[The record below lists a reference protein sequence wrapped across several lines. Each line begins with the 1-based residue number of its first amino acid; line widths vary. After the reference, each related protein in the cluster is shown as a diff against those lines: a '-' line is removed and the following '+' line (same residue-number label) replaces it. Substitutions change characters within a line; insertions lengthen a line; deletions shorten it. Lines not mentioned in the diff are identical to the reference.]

1 VKRIL
6 KPLIVAIA
14 AVYFLADAIFATLSH
29 PLSRWIGELRV
40 LASLRSWI
48 RSLRPY
54 PSLALFAVPLIVL
67 EPVKPVAA
75 YLAATGHVRPGLMVL
90 IVGEILKLVL
100 VERLFS
106 INRDKLL
113 SIPAF
118 AWAYGKY
125 RFVVD
130 WLESSEAWQMVLR
143 WNRRMRLTI
152 RARLSVLKASSALMS
167 ARRPLRNR
175 SHRGETSAASMDH
188 QLRVKRQRVRVHQRR

>member
-1 VKRIL
+1 MVGALIPWRIQVNRIL
-6 KPLIVAIA
+6 KPFVVAVATI
-14 AVYFLADAIFATLSH
+14 YFVADAIFATIAH
-29 PLSRWIGELRV
+29 PLARWIGGQRVFARLR
-40 LASLRSWI
+40 AWI

-54 PSLALFAVPLIVL
+54 PSLALFAVPLIIL

-75 YLAATGHVRPGLMVL
+75 YLGATGRVRLGLMVL

-125 RFVVD
+125 RLAKE
-130 WLESSEAWQMVLR
+130 WLESIEAWQMVRR
-143 WNRRMRLTI
+143 WSRIARFAI
-152 RARLSVLKASSALMS
+152 RSSLSELKASSHLTM
-167 ARRPLRNR
+167 AR
-175 SHRGETSAASMDH
+175 
-188 QLRVKRQRVRVHQRR
+188 

>member
-1 VKRIL
+1 MAG
-6 KPLIVAIA
+6 PLIPRRIDVNHIVKPFVVVAATI
-14 AVYFLADAIFATLSH
+14 YFMADAIFATIAY
-29 PLSRWIGELRV
+29 PLARWIGEQRVFARLRT
-40 LASLRSWI
+40 WI

-54 PSLALFAVPLIVL
+54 PSLALFAVPLIIL

-75 YLAATGHVRPGLMVL
+75 YLAATGQVRLGLMVL

-125 RFVVD
+125 QFAKQ
-130 WLESSEAWQMVLR
+130 WLESIEAWQMVRR
-143 WNRRMRLTI
+143 WSRIARFAI
-152 RARLSVLKASSALMS
+152 RSSLSELKALSHLTM
-167 ARRPLRNR
+167 AR
-175 SHRGETSAASMDH
+175 
-188 QLRVKRQRVRVHQRR
+188 

>member
-1 VKRIL
+1 VNRIL
-6 KPLIVAIA
+6 KPFVVVVA
-14 AVYFLADAIFATLSH
+14 AVYFMADAIFASIAH
-29 PLSRWIGELRV
+29 PLARWIGEQRVFARLR
-40 LASLRSWI
+40 AWI

-54 PSLALFAVPLIVL
+54 PALALFAVPLVIL

-75 YLAATGHVRPGLMVL
+75 YLAATGHVRLGLMVL

-125 RFVVD
+125 RLAKE
-130 WLESSEAWQMVLR
+130 WLESIEAWQMVRR
-143 WNRRMRLTI
+143 WSRI
-152 RARLSVLKASSALMS
+152 ARLAIRSSLPELKASSHLTM
-167 ARRPLRNR
+167 AR
-175 SHRGETSAASMDH
+175 
-188 QLRVKRQRVRVHQRR
+188 